1 MNLLLLS
8 NSSSEAGYLTHA
20 RAWIEDWAQ
29 VHERTG
35 DAVFLP
41 FAGVTRTWDAY
52 EILVAEALA
61 PLGLNVKSVHRMS
74 DPLSAVRNARHILV
88 GGGNT
93 FALLSE
99 MRRRGLLAAIRERVL
114 SGEASYMGWSAGS
127 NMTCPTI
134 CTTNDMP
141 ITDPNGLDA
150 MALVPFQIN
159 AHYTDAH
166 PAGHRGE
173 TREQRLREFVTLQ
186 PDVNV
191 LGIPEGNGLRVHGA
205 AHTLLGKDG
214 ARHFKGAAQPQW
226 LAAGP
231 VAPEFLR

>member
-20 RAWIEDWAQ
+20 RPWIADWAQ
-29 VHERTG
+29 VHEPTS
-35 DAVFLP
+35 DVLFLP

-52 EILVAEALA
+52 EVLVAEALA
-61 PLGLNVKSVHRMS
+61 PMGLSVKSVHRMS
-74 DPLSAVRNARHILV
+74 DPLSAVRTARHILV

-93 FALLSE
+93 FALLRE
-99 MRRRGLLAAIRERVL
+99 MRRSGLLEAIRERVL

-127 NMTCPTI
+127 NVACPTI

-141 ITDPNGLDA
+141 ITDPGGLDA

-173 TREQRLREFVTLQ
+173 TREQRLREFVTMQ

-191 LGIPEGNGLRVHGA
+191 LGIPEGNGLRVHGV
-205 AHTLLGKDG
+205 HYTLLGQDG
-214 ARHFKGAAQPQW
+214 ARHFRGPAQPQW
-226 LAAGP
+226 LAAGS
-231 VAPEFLR
+231 VAAEFL